1 MFKHLIKKILNY
13 SLFVFL
19 NLCQGNSLVVQWLG
33 LCASTAKDL
42 GSTLIGEPRSH
53 KLCSVAKN
61 R

>member
-1 MFKHLIKKILNY
+1 MFKHFIKKFLNCN
-13 SLFVFL
+13 LKK
-19 NLCQGNSLVVQWLG
+19 NLCQGNSLMVQWLG

-42 GSTLIGEPRSH
+42 GSTLTGERRSH